1 MKMQKIANTDLE
13 VSRIAYGCMNIG
25 GNWEDQPLTGSI
37 RKQAIATVQA
47 ALDLGINFFDHANI
61 YCRGKSEEAFSGL
74 WENSPA
80 LRQKIYLQTKCG
92 IRLNADP
99 DSDSPT
105 RYDFS
110 CGHILSSVEASLKRL
125 KTDYLDVLLLHRP
138 DPLVEPEEVARAFDD
153 LNQSGKVRYFG
164 VSNHTAAQLTL
175 LKKYVR
181 QPIIFNQVE
190 FNLIHTQLLDEGIV
204 FNQRNPRLTRD
215 EDSLEYCRLHD
226 IILQAWSPLA
236 VGTLTG
242 RKTGKSSDPL
252 IKAIKQ
258 VSKMA
263 REKGVPGEAIL
274 IAWILRHPAHIQP
287 VIGTTNPERMRAACE
302 GDKVELTREEWYRLF
317 IAGRGEEIP

>member
-1 MKMQKIANTDLE
+1 MKIQKIANTDLD

-25 GNWEDQPLTGSI
+25 GSWDEQPLTDSI
-37 RKQAIATVQA
+37 RKQANATVQF

-92 IRLNADP
+92 IRFNGDP
-99 DSDSPT
+99 DSGSPA

-110 CGHILSSVEASLKRL
+110 REHILSSVEASLKRL

-138 DPLVEPEEVARAFDD
+138 DPLVEPEEVARAFED
-153 LNQSGKVRYFG
+153 LYQSGKVRYFG

-175 LKKYVR
+175 LQKYVR

-204 FNQRNPRLTRD
+204 FNQKNPRLTRD
-215 EDSLEYCRLHD
+215 EGSFEYCRLHD

-236 VGTLTG
+236 VGLLTG
-242 RKTGKSSDPL
+242 RKTEKSSEHL
-252 IKAIKQ
+252 VKAIKQ

-263 REKGVPGEAIL
+263 LEKGVPGEAIL
-274 IAWILRHPAHIQP
+274 TAWILSHPAHIQP

-302 GDKVELTREEWYRLF
+302 GDKVELTREEWYQLF

>member
-92 IRLNADP
+92 IRLNGDP
-99 DSDSPT
+99 DSNSPA

-110 CGHILSSVEASLKRL
+110 REHILSSVEASLKRL

-138 DPLVEPEEVARAFDD
+138 DPLVDPEEVARAFDD
-153 LNQSGKVRYFG
+153 LNLSGKVRYFG

-175 LKKYVR
+175 LQKYVR

-215 EDSLEYCRLHD
+215 EGSLEYCRLHD

-317 IAGRGEEIP
+317 IAGRSEEIP

>member
-25 GNWEDQPLTGSI
+25 GNWEEQPLTGSI
-37 RKQAIATVQA
+37 RKQAIATVHV

-92 IRLNADP
+92 IRLNGDP
-99 DSDSPT
+99 VSDSPS

-110 CGHILSSVEASLKRL
+110 RDHILGSVEASLKRL

-175 LKKYVR
+175 LQKYVH

-215 EDSLEYCRLHD
+215 EGSLEYCRLHD

-236 VGTLTG
+236 VGLLTG
-242 RKTGKSSDPL
+242 RKTEKSSDQL
-252 IKAIKQ
+252 VKAINQ

-274 IAWILRHPAHIQP
+274 IAWILSHPAHIQP